1 MTIDQALALITELLK
16 TTILVGGPV
25 LAAALVGGVL
35 IGIVQTATQIN
46 EASVAYVVK
55 AGCVILM
62 LLVTGTSLASRTVQ
76 YTRETFMRI
85 ADVVR

>member
-1 MTIDQALALITELLK
+1 VNIDQAIALMTDLIK
-16 TTILVGGPV
+16 TTILVGGPI
-25 LAAALVGGVL
+25 LAAALVGGVV
-35 IGIVQTATQIN
+35 IGILQTATQIN

-55 AGCVILM
+55 AACVLLM
-62 LLVTGTSLASRTVQ
+62 FLVAGTSLASRTVQ